1 MAILPGYTIRETI
14 HEGIR
19 SVIYRAVRDQD
30 QTPVVIKAIRD
41 YRERQ
46 QVAQLRHEH
55 AVIKAL
61 DHPGVIRAL
70 ALQDFERRL
79 ALIFEDIGGVA
90 LDRILKRRRL
100 PLAEFLRI
108 SIQLC
113 ATVEAIHHNNIIH
126 KDIKPHNLI
135 YNEDTGILK
144 LTDFASSSS
153 LPRENPVLTGPGA
166 HAGTLAYMSPEQTG
180 RMNRGVDY
188 RTDFYSMGVT
198 FYEMLTGRWPFVFD
212 DPIELVHAH
221 IAIQPT
227 HPRSLDASL
236 DEQVSAIVMKLLSKR
251 AEDRYQSA
259 YGIRADLERCLA
271 ELERAGEIASF
282 PLAREDYSEDFRLPQ
297 KLYAREEPIAQLL
310 ATFDRV
316 CAGACELMLVPGYSG
331 IGKSSL
337 VNEIQ
342 RPIVGRRG
350 FYAAGKCDQF
360 NRNSP
365 FSALLQALRQLV
377 RQVLAEPEDG
387 VARWRA
393 LLLETVGHS
402 GELLNDV
409 IPELRHLIGEQP
421 PVQQLPASEAQNRLL
436 LLLVG
441 FTRAFASE
449 AHPLVLFLDDLQWA
463 DVATLRMLQLL
474 SQDSATH
481 HLLIIGSYRDNA
493 VTPSH
498 PLNQTIRQLREG
510 GARIGELQ
518 LLPLTLEH
526 VTELVADTLHM
537 PERELA
543 TLAEPVFA
551 RTRGN
556 PFFTRQLL
564 RYLYEENILNFDL
577 ERRRWEWDAQRVLE
591 AGDTDN
597 VIDLT
602 AREIDKLPQRTR
614 EAMKLA
620 ACLGSTFSGGVLGE
634 LGDERGIQLKDLW
647 QALQRGLIIPVD
659 STSLFVADELLFAG
673 DGPQGQSVRFKFLH
687 DGVRQAAYMMIA
699 DDERD
704 AIHNQIGTHLLE
716 RADQSGALEEQLFA
730 IVGHFNRTPRLVT
743 DAALR
748 LRLAELNLSAGQRAK
763 NSGAYKLAL
772 AYLRGGLQFLPGDAF
787 ERHYELAVGL
797 TLQQA
802 ECEYLAGNFK
812 PAERAFAGLI
822 ARVRTRAERGNI
834 HAMQANLAASQAR
847 HNKGIETGVQGLEL
861 MGIKIEITPGPE
873 VIPALIG
880 RVLASLEKHEI
891 AALVDLPPVTD
902 TDKEVIAT
910 LYSSI
915 SASAYQV
922 NQALFPVLI
931 LELVDLSLNHGNTR
945 FSSFGYVV
953 FGLVMTTGLSNPK
966 AGAALAEAGLN
977 LAIKQG
983 DRMLLARGQYLMAN
997 FVQHWTRPM
1006 REGLTLLHN
1015 AYKGCLQSGDL
1026 YYAGYSLLAITWRR
1040 FSVGD
1045 ALSVQ
1050 YHENLAH
1057 LDFLAK
1063 RSKDSDTLVMTLA
1076 RHRTVVALMGTGDDL
1091 STWTSYK
1098 IDEDKPSTH
1107 LCYVKTA
1114 AGERALFLR
1123 RTAEAREALASA
1135 QAMLPFVAGNFLEA
1149 ECVLYRA
1156 LALAADYEAMPAEEQ
1171 DAVRVVFTAN
1181 LEMLERWADWCPEN
1195 FTCFLDLA
1203 RAEVS
1208 RALGSDEDG
1217 DPMTLF
1223 ERAISSAE
1231 RGARIHIS
1239 ALASELAGRHQLT
1252 RGRRSLARAYLNDAL
1267 YAYERWGAAAKV
1279 DALAE
1284 EFSEFL
1290 GAAREGKPGAGSSLE
1305 TTTGSATVTITGS
1318 TSRGERVDKLDV
1330 QTVIRSA
1337 NAFAAEIVF
1346 DRLLETMMKI
1356 IMANAGAERGF
1367 LMFERGDEWVID
1379 IEAGVNPG
1387 EAQVNVKRLD
1397 NISVSTTDKL
1407 SPSIV
1412 NYVARTRETVL
1423 LKDATRERP
1432 FNQDPYVKR
1441 AQPKSLLALPLT
1453 YQGKL
1458 NGILYLENNLTT
1470 DAFTEARVAL
1480 LNVLSSQAAISIENA
1495 SLYDTLEQK
1504 VAERT
1509 SQLAERTSQLAHAN
1523 AEITAL
1529 NERLK
1534 AENLRMEAE
1543 LDVVQK
1549 LQRMLLPH
1557 DEELNQVED
1566 LEIAGYMSPADEVG
1580 GDYYDV
1586 LVHEGRVLAAMG
1598 DVTGHGL
1605 ESGVLMLMTQMGVRT
1620 LLTSGET
1627 DPVRFLDVLNRTIY
1641 DNIRRIQT
1649 EKYLTLCLL
1658 KYEDGLLRLSGLH
1671 EELIIV
1677 RKGGAVELVDTLTLG
1692 LPIGLTEE
1700 IADSVAETT
1709 IELAPG
1715 DQAVLFTDGITEA
1728 ESPAGIRYGLPRFC
1742 ELLGNNADCSAHEL
1756 VEVVIKDVQAH
1767 IGTQVVYD
1775 DITLLVMKRR

>member
-1 MAILPGYTIRETI
+1 MTILPGYTIRETI

-19 SVIYRAVRDQD
+19 SVIYRAVRDSD
-30 QTPVVIKAIRD
+30 QAPVVIKAIRD

-46 QVAQLRHEH
+46 QVAQLRHEYQ
-55 AVIKAL
+55 VIKTL
-61 DHPGVIRAL
+61 EHPGVIRAL

-90 LDRILKRRRL
+90 LDRVLKRRRL

-113 ATVEAIHHNNIIH
+113 SAVEAIHHGNIIH
-126 KDIKPHNLI
+126 KDIKPHNII
-135 YNEDTGILK
+135 YNEETARLK

-153 LPRENPVLTGPGA
+153 LPRENPVLTGSGA
-166 HAGTLAYMSPEQTG
+166 HSGTLAYMSPEQTG

-227 HPRSLDASL
+227 HPRALDPSLP
-236 DEQVSAIVMKLLSKR
+236 EQVSELVMKLLSKR

-259 YGIRADLERCLA
+259 YGIRVDLERCLA
-271 ELERAGEIASF
+271 QLERDGEIARF
-282 PLAREDYSEDFRLPQ
+282 PLATEDYSEEFRLSQ
-297 KLYAREEPIAQLL
+297 KLYGRDESIAQLL

-316 CAGACELMLVPGYSG
+316 CAGTCEVVLVPGYSG

-350 FYAAGKCDQF
+350 FFAAGKCDQF

-393 LLLETVGHS
+393 RLLEVVGHS

-409 IPELRHLIGEQP
+409 IPELRHLIGPQP
-421 PVQQLPASEAQNRLL
+421 PAQQLPASEAQNRLL

-441 FTRAFASE
+441 FTRVFASE
-449 AHPLVLFLDDLQWA
+449 QHPLVVFLDDLQWA

-474 SQDSATH
+474 SQDSASR
-481 HLLIIGSYRDNA
+481 HLLIIGSYRDNE
-493 VTPSH
+493 VTPAH
-498 PLNQTIRQLREG
+498 PLNLTIEQLRQG
-510 GARIGELQ
+510 GARVSELR
-518 LLPLTLEH
+518 LSPLSLAH
-526 VTELVADTLHM
+526 VTELIADALHM
-537 PERELA
+537 SADEVA

-564 RYLYEENILNFDL
+564 RFLYEENILNFDL
-577 ERRRWEWDAQRVLE
+577 ERRRWEWDVERVLE

-602 AREIDKLPQRTR
+602 AREIDKLPQSTR

-620 ACLGSTFSGGVLGE
+620 ACLGSTFSGHVLAELGE
-634 LGDERGIQLKDLW
+634 QRGIALKDLW

-659 STSLFVADELLFAG
+659 STSLFVADELLFASEG
-673 DGPQGQSVRFKFLH
+673 TEGRSIRFKFLH
-687 DGVRQAAYMMIA
+687 DGVRQAAYTMLGDA
-699 DDERD
+699 ERD
-704 AIHNQIGTHLLE
+704 AIHSQIGTHLLQL
-716 RADQSGALEEQLFA
+716 ADASDSLDELLFA

-748 LRLAELNLSAGQRAK
+748 LRLAELNRDAGQRAK

-772 AYLRGGLQFLPGDAF
+772 AYLRGGLQFLPADAF
-787 ERHYELAVGL
+787 ERHYALAVGL

-802 ECEYLAGNFK
+802 ECEYLAGNFEE
-812 PAERAFAGLI
+812 AEQAFTGLI

-834 HAMQANLAASQAR
+834 LAMQANLAASQAR
-847 HNKGIETGVQGLEL
+847 HQEGIELGVRGLAL
-861 MGIKIEITPGPE
+861 MGIEIPITPGPE
-873 VIPALIG
+873 VIPAAIG
-880 RVLASLEKHEI
+880 RVIASLQRHEI
-891 AALVDLPPVTD
+891 PALVDLPAVTD
-902 TDKEVIAT
+902 PNKEVIAT

-915 SASAYQV
+915 AASAYQV
-922 NQALFPVLI
+922 NQQLFPLLI

-953 FGLVMTTGLSNPK
+953 YGLVTTTALGDPASGVALADAGLSL
-966 AGAALAEAGLN
+966 AA
-977 LAIKQG
+977 KQG

-1006 REGLTLLHN
+1006 REGLALLHD
-1015 AYKGCLQSGDL
+1015 AYKGCIASGDL

-1045 ALSVQ
+1045 PLSVQ
-1050 YHENLAH
+1050 HSENVAH
-1057 LDFLAK
+1057 LDFLAN
-1063 RSKDSDTLVMTLA
+1063 RSEDPDTLVMTLA

-1091 STWTSYK
+1091 SVWTSYTV
-1098 IDEDKPSTH
+1098 DEHKPSTH
-1107 LCYVKTA
+1107 LCYIKTA
-1114 AGERALFLR
+1114 AGERALFMR
-1123 RTAEAREALASA
+1123 RTAEARAALASA

-1149 ECVLYRA
+1149 ECVFYRV
-1156 LALAADYEAMPAEEQ
+1156 LALAADYDELPADEQ
-1171 DAVRVVFTAN
+1171 AAARAVFNAN
-1181 LEMLERWADWCPEN
+1181 LEMLERWAQWCPEN
-1195 FTCFLDLA
+1195 FSCFLVLA
-1203 RAEVS
+1203 RAEVR
-1208 RALGSDEDG
+1208 RALPDEG
-1217 DPMTLF
+1217 EGEPMALY
-1223 ERAISSAE
+1223 ERAITEAE
-1231 RGARIHIS
+1231 RGARIHVA
-1239 ALASELAGRHQLT
+1239 ALASELAGRYQLA

-1284 EFSEFL
+1284 EFSAFL
-1290 GAAREGKPGAGSSLE
+1290 GSAREGFTSGPIE
-1305 TTTGSATVTITGS
+1305 TTTGSATVTMTGS
-1318 TSRGERVDKLDV
+1318 TSRGDRVDKLDV

-1346 DRLLETMMKI
+1346 GRLLETMMKI

-1379 IEAGVNPG
+1379 IEAGVSPG
-1387 EAQVNVKRLD
+1387 EAQVNVKRLK

-1407 SPSIV
+1407 SASIV

-1432 FNQDPYVKR
+1432 FNQDPYVR
-1441 AQPKSLLALPLT
+1441 RTQPKSLLALPLT

-1557 DEELNQVED
+1557 DDELNQVED

-1586 LVHEGRVLAAMG
+1586 LVHDGRVLAAIG

-1658 KYEDGLLRLSGLH
+1658 KYEDGVLRLSGLH

-1677 RKGGAVELVDTLTLG
+1677 RSGGRVELIDTLTLG
-1692 LPIGLTEE
+1692 LPIGLTED
-1700 IADSVAETT
+1700 IADSVSETI

-1728 ESPAGIRYGLPRFC
+1728 ESPEGVRYGLPRFC
-1742 ELLGNNADCSAHEL
+1742 ELLGANAGSSAHEL
-1756 VEVVIKDVQAH
+1756 VEVVIRDVQSH